1 MTGNEPAFNTVISKI
16 SDSGDI
22 NCVFTFLSDAY
33 EILQFL
39 IKGFLKK
46 IRQTVFKQLSV
57 GISHFIYAISILK
70 EISVKT
76 RSSFCGRVFVS
87 YA

>member
-22 NCVFTFLSDAY
+22 NCVFTFLSDTY

-39 IKGFLKK
+39 ITGFLKK
-46 IRQTVFKQLSV
+46 IRHSFQTAFSRNKPFYL
-57 GISHFIYAISILK
+57 
-70 EISVKT
+70 
-76 RSSFCGRVFVS
+76 CD
-87 YA
+87 